1 MRQIN
6 FPVTMTEII
15 VCTPT
20 TQNIQEVAVKRTF
33 AICQWEL
40 STPTDI
46 SIPLT
51 HRLVLCALEAGECL
65 SAFNHFRLCFL
76 NRLSELC
83 NFHLVHQL
91 EQVGFIYLIQ
101 KMHGFLA
108 LIITVNDDIEVV
120 SVFGNG
126 SNELLS
132 AFRR

>member
-1 MRQIN
+1 
-6 FPVTMTEII
+6 MTEII

-20 TQNIQEVAVKRTF
+20 TQNIQEV
-33 AICQWEL
+33 
-40 STPTDI
+40 
-46 SIPLT
+46 
-51 HRLVLCALEAGECL
+51 
-65 SAFNHFRLCFL
+65 AFNHFRLCFL

-101 KMHGFLA
+101 KMHGFLS